1 MKKRKNKNQ
10 EIEEL
15 LNSRYIEN
23 IFPSKERFKKA
34 LKSGKKLLFYIGVDP
49 TAPKLHLGHSTNF
62 LFLRKVQEMGHQ
74 VTLLIG
80 DFTAQIGDPTGKDET
95 RKPLTRKEVL
105 NNCKTYKKQVA
116 KILDFN
122 SKENSARI
130 VYNSRWLSK
139 MKPED
144 FIKLMAQ
151 ATVKQMIQRDMFQKR
166 IKEGREIYL
175 HEFLYPLLQ
184 GYDSVAMNVDVEVG
198 GNDQTFNMLVGRDLL
213 KRYKNKEKFVIT
225 TKLLVNP
232 KTNKKLMSKSE
243 GNFIALDESPDEMY
257 GKIMALPDEVILPCF
272 ELCTTLPEEEIK
284 KIEKNLKSKKLN
296 PRDAKARLA
305 REIIKI
311 YHNEKEAIKAE
322 KNFENIFK
330 KKKSPSNIPVF
341 ILPQEKYP
349 PLDLLF
355 YLKLVRSK
363 SEAKRIIVQKGCKIN
378 GKVLGDW
385 KTPLKIEDE
394 MIVQV
399 GKRKFAR
406 VKKGLI

>member
-330 KKKSPSNIPVF
+330 KKKAPSNIPVF

-363 SEAKRIIVQKGCKIN
+363 SEAKRIIVQKGCKVN
-378 GKVLGDW
+378 GRVLEDW
-385 KTPLKIEDE
+385 KSPLKIEDE
-394 MIVQV
+394 MIIQV
-399 GKRKFAR
+399 GRRKFAKI
-406 VKKGLI
+406 KKG